1 MDKNMELLLAKL
13 DEKLNQQ
20 TLLITT
26 AVTNNVM
33 EALNEKLSNIM
44 EENNNLKKKVTYLE
58 HKLNMVEK
66 EKRKNNLIFFGTQ
79 ELDKTETELVD
90 YIKELIVDTGV
101 HLDSQEINS
110 VQRIGRW
117 TGKKNRPVV
126 VSFSSIWKKH
136 LIMKNKTNLPQGI
149 YIKEDFPKEVLEK
162 RRQLQVQVEEERK
175 KGNIA
180 FIKYDKLVVRTSSE
194 TSRDKRKREESGS
207 PNMSQQKKTNTQ
219 NKPTPTLP
227 EKASTN
233 TIVKPG
239 ILNYVERTRSASLS
253 GPSKN

>member
-1 MDKNMELLLAKL
+1 MDLLLAKL

-58 HKLNMVEK
+58 QKLNIVEK
-66 EKRKNNLIFFGTQ
+66 EKRRNNLIFFGTQ
-79 ELDKTETELVD
+79 ELGKTETELVD
-90 YIKELIVDTGV
+90 YIKELIVDAGV
-101 HLDSQEINS
+101 HLDSQEINC

-117 TGKKNRPVV
+117 TGTKNRPVL

-136 LIMKNKTNLPQGI
+136 IIMKNKTNLPQGI

-180 FIKYDKLVVRTSSE
+180 FIKYDKLVVKSSSE
-194 TSRDKRKREESGS
+194 SSREKRKREESGS
-207 PNMSQQKKTNTQ
+207 PNMSQQKKSITH
-219 NKPTPTLP
+219 NKSTLTPPT
-227 EKASTN
+227 KASTN